1 MGKGIVM
8 SIMSALGF
16 SMVNAIVKYLSLS
29 FHTGE
34 IAFFRGLFS
43 AILIIALIR
52 IQHVRLSHKDIP
64 TLVARGVLGGCGM
77 ICLFF
82 ALAGMPIGDVSILSQ
97 LSAFFVIVF
106 AAIFLHD
113 ILPKGAIPPL
123 SIIVIGACLILH
135 PWNYTSFNGSAMF
148 ALAQAVFS
156 AAAYTT
162 ISKLA
167 NSGEHHQYEIVL
179 YFLVCATIAGAV
191 IMGTDFIMPDAFQ
204 WGLFIIMGILTLLA
218 QIWMTN
224 AYTVADPI
232 IVSFVQ
238 YIGVFFN
245 VVWGYLFFD
254 ESMAL
259 LSIAGGI
266 CIIGGSMYL
275 SKLKHDFL
283 ANMREV
289 KVRQ

>member
-1 MGKGIVM
+1 
-8 SIMSALGF
+8 
-16 SMVNAIVKYLSLS
+16 
-29 FHTGE
+29 
-34 IAFFRGLFS
+34 LFS
-43 AILIIALIR
+43 TVIIIGIPHAGPACPPVHTAIFPTL
-52 IQHVRLSHKDIP
+52 DIP
-64 TLVARGVLGGCGM
+64 RGVLGGCGM
-77 ICLFF
+77 ICLFLRF
-82 ALAGMPIGDVSILSQ
+82 SGMPLGDVSILSQ

-113 ILPKGAIPPL
+113 ILPKGAYPAVVYHRHRGVSHPASL
-123 SIIVIGACLILH
+123 ELHVIQRVSHVC
-135 PWNYTSFNGSAMF
+135 FGSGC
-148 ALAQAVFS
+148 VSS